1 MGARS
6 PRPGALQPLTSSE
19 FSGGRAAVSLFL
31 FWPQAGAPGGGQGE
45 RARGE
50 KENEWIKE
58 KKNNP
63 SLRMGLGPGRPLGV
77 GGEGQSR
84 SARPGGPWAGPAGG
98 GRVSGLPASRRGPAV
113 PLAGSGVH
121 RWRPGARRRQGEAA
135 REPDSGA
142 RLHCCCGRGKG
153 EQNSFRSP
161 GSRALEPFQ
170 AGPRGGGNGR
180 AVGAGSR
187 AVRRRSVAAW
197 WAGVFF
203 RAPGVP
209 AEPDEPP
216 AQVMRGPRRPR
227 RGTQPPLD
235 ASIV

>member
-121 RWRPGARRRQGEAA
+121 RWRPGARRRQG
-135 REPDSGA
+135 S
-142 RLHCCCGRGKG
+142 GRGEAG
-153 EQNSFRSP
+153 RGRAGAGLRSP
-161 GSRALEPFQ
+161 
-170 AGPRGGGNGR
+170 
-180 AVGAGSR
+180 
-187 AVRRRSVAAW
+187 
-197 WAGVFF
+197 
-203 RAPGVP
+203 APLLL
-209 AEPDEPP
+209 
-216 AQVMRGPRRPR
+216 RPR
-227 RGTQPPLD
+227 EGGAKQLQKPGQPRLGAFPGG
-235 ASIV
+235 SPGRR